1 MGAMRDTCTRRSSS
15 TESAFGA
22 RLYTSYLEG
31 STIAVGR
38 VARGNL
44 TPGLPQNP
52 CVTVS
57 RYTALAVLVIWRAG
71 FTQSQWAKYR
81 GLSAAASDQARMAFF
96 QVRCFLYLF
105 ISHRIR

>member
-1 MGAMRDTCTRRSSS
+1 MATPM
-15 TESAFGA
+15 
-22 RLYTSYLEG
+22 
-31 STIAVGR
+31 GR

>member
-1 MGAMRDTCTRRSSS
+1 M
-15 TESAFGA
+15 
-22 RLYTSYLEG
+22 TSDQPPSLSVVKAPG
-31 STIAVGR
+31 CRVPIADGR

-57 RYTALAVLVIWRAG
+57 RYTALAVLVIPRAG

-96 QVRCFLYLF
+96 QVRC
-105 ISHRIR
+105 SCTCSSATASGRC